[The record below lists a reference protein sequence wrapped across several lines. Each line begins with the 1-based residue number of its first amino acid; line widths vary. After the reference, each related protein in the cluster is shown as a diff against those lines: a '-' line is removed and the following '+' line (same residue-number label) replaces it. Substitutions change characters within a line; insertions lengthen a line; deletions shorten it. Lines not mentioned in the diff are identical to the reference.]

1 MKDKRVPGQSQ
12 LDYLWTTYGP
22 YAVSSVLENEPSEYL
37 PTQELLQSLLSQ
49 ISNSSGNLLSI
60 KGNNLILYS
69 ITGEELSRVDISE
82 LKGNSSSIVDYGSKI
97 VIQEDID
104 KGCPFNL
111 GSKVYYIALDNGKIF
126 YAEQET
132 PSVFLFVDKLP
143 EIGESNKMYIIQNEN
158 TYSMYL
164 YNESKFILLGSSE
177 GLSQEIIQ
185 KVDQLT
191 NNLTWQDI

>member
-22 YAVSSVLENEPSEYL
+22 YAVSSILENEPSEYL
-37 PTQELLQSLLSQ
+37 PTQKLLQSLLSQ
-49 ISNSSGNLLSI
+49 ISNQSGNLISI

-69 ITGEELSRVDISE
+69 ITGEELSKVDISE
-82 LKGNSSSIVDYGSKI
+82 LQVNSSTIIDYGSKT
-97 VIQEDID
+97 VTQDDID

-111 GSKVYYIALDNGKIF
+111 NSKVYYIALDNGKIF
-126 YAEQET
+126 WAEQET
-132 PSVFLFVDKLP
+132 LSVFIFVDELP
-143 EIGESNKMYIIQNEN
+143 EIGEPNKMYIIQNDN
-158 TYSMYL
+158 TYSMYV
-164 YNESKFILLGSSE
+164 YNDSKFILLGSSE
-177 GLSQEIIQ
+177 GFSQEIIQ